1 MKNEK
6 KFTAEIALY
15 ILIFLVA
22 LVLRLIQLGQ
32 PPLLESEASL
42 AFQAWQLA
50 QGETIPVASQVAYLS
65 VTEGLFSLFEAG
77 NFLARFWPAF
87 AGSLLIWLPF
97 SLRGELKRIPAL
109 VLAGGLA
116 LDPTLIPVSRLSGSP
131 MPALAFLALAVGA
144 FHRRNIPW
152 VLFFVGLGLFSGP
165 GFWLG
170 LLIMTIAVLVSRMLG
185 LFSFGEYFKSRT
197 DYFKE
202 KPEVWLVGSIPA
214 LLGLFII
221 GSFFLSNFQGISA
234 WAGALPE
241 LLLNQGGLAGLGI
254 GQFLIYFLLNNPL
267 ALVFGILGFLSAWWT
282 RNRLGQVLSIWFVV
296 SLLGLSIYPHR
307 QAVDLI
313 WLVIPLWITAATELV
328 RLSQLARS
336 TWVTQSLGGLVVVLA
351 SLNWLTFTGMIFQA
365 ARENALLLEL
375 GLMAASLA
383 LLILSAAVVSSEWGW
398 NTAWKG
404 LAGGFANALLLFI
417 VASLTLDTYIL
428 DKDPRS
434 IFSGGGGSGQMEL
447 LGDSIADA
455 SITATGRPDSI
466 QGAVIIDSDALRWA
480 LREYEGFDYL
490 ITLPSEMDYPILIT
504 SGEGDFQALQEY
516 YRGQDFVLSSRS
528 GWGRALPDDWV
539 NWIAFRKGPVVS
551 EDLILWVRNDIY
563 SGY

>member
-1 MKNEK
+1 MKNER
-6 KFTAEIALY
+6 KFTTEVALY
-15 ILIFLVA
+15 GLIFLAA

-32 PPLLESEASL
+32 PPLLDSEARL

-65 VTEGLFSLFEAG
+65 VTEGLFSLFEAS

-97 SLRGELKRIPAL
+97 FLRGELKRIPAL
-109 VLAGGLA
+109 VLAVGLA
-116 LDPTLIPVSRLSGSP
+116 LDPALIPVSRLSGSP
-131 MPALAFLALAVGA
+131 MPALAFLALAAGA

-152 VLFFVGLGLFSGP
+152 AVFFMGLGLFSGP

-170 LLIMTIAVLVSRMLG
+170 FLFLAIAVLVSKMLG
-185 LFSFGEYFKSRT
+185 LFSPGEYFKSRM
-197 DYFKE
+197 DYFQG
-202 KPEVWLVGSIPA
+202 KPEVWLVGITPA
-214 LLGLFII
+214 LLTLFMM
-221 GSFFLSNFQGISA
+221 GSFILSNFQGISA

-241 LLLNQGGLAGLGI
+241 FLLKWGGPAGLGI
-254 GQFLIYFLLNNPL
+254 GQFLTYLLLNNPL
-267 ALVFGILGFLSAWWT
+267 ALVFGILGYVSAW
-282 RNRLGQVLSIWFVV
+282 RSRDRLGQVLSVLFMV
-296 SLLGLSIYPHR
+296 SLLGMLVYPQR

-313 WLVIPLWITAATELV
+313 WPVIPLWISAAAELV
-328 RLSQLARS
+328 RISRLARS
-336 TWVTQSLGGLVVVLA
+336 TWVTQVLGGLVVVLA

-365 ARENALLLEL
+365 ARENALLLEF

-404 LAGGFANALLLFI
+404 LSGGFANALLLGL

-434 IFSGGGGSGQMEL
+434 IFSGGSGSGQVEL
-447 LGDSIADA
+447 LVDSIADA

-466 QGAVIIDSDALRWA
+466 QGAVINDSDALRWA

-490 ITLPSEMDYPILIT
+490 VSLPSEMDYPLLIT
-504 SGEGDFQALQEY
+504 SVEGDFQALQEN
-516 YRGQDFVLSSRS
+516 YRGQDFVLSSHP
-528 GWGRALPDDWV
+528 GWGRVLPDDWIS
-539 NWIAFRKGPVVS
+539 WIAFRKGPVVR
-551 EDLILWVRNDIY
+551 EYLILWVRNDIY

>member
-15 ILIFLVA
+15 ILIFLAA
-22 LVLRLIQLGQ
+22 LVLRLIQLGR

-50 QGETIPVASQVAYLS
+50 QGETISVTSQVAYLS
-65 VTEGLFSLFEAG
+65 VTGGLFSLFEAG

-109 VLAGGLA
+109 VLAGALA

-144 FHRRNIPW
+144 FHRKKIPW
-152 VLFFVGLGLFSGP
+152 ALFFVGLGLFSGP

-170 LLIMTIAVLVSRMLG
+170 ILLLAISLVVSRLLG
-185 LFSFGEYFKSRT
+185 LFSLGEYFKSRMA
-197 DYFKE
+197 YFQGE
-202 KPEVWLVGSIPA
+202 PEVWLVGIIPA
-214 LLGLFII
+214 LLGLFMV

-241 LLLNQGGLAGLGI
+241 LFLNREGLAGLGT

-267 ALVFGILGFLSAWWT
+267 ALVFGILGYLSAW
-282 RNRLGQVLSIWFVV
+282 RNRDRLGQVLSIWFVV
-296 SLLGLSIYPHR
+296 SLLGLSIYPYR

-313 WLVIPLWITAATELV
+313 WLVIPLWIAAATELV
-328 RLSQLARS
+328 RLSRLARG
-336 TWVTQSLGGLVVVLA
+336 TWVTQAMAGLVVVLA
-351 SLNWLTFTGMIFQA
+351 SLNWLTLTGMIFQA
-365 ARENALLLEL
+365 ARQNALLLEL

-383 LLILSAAVVSSEWGW
+383 LLVLSAAVVSSEWGW
-398 NTAWKG
+398 ATAWKG
-404 LAGGFANALLLFI
+404 LSGGFAAALLLYL
-417 VASLTLDTYIL
+417 VASLTLDSYL
-428 DKDPRS
+428 MEKDPRS
-434 IFSGGGGSGQMEL
+434 IFSGGVGSGQMEL
-447 LGDSIADA
+447 LGESIADA

-466 QGAVIIDSDALRWA
+466 RGAVISDSDALRWA

-490 ITLPSEMDYPILIT
+490 ITLPSEFDYPIVVT
-504 SGEGDFQALQEY
+504 SDKGDFQGVQEN
-516 YRGQDFVLSSRS
+516 YRGQDFVLSSRP
-528 GWGRALPDDWV
+528 GWGRVLPDDWIS
-539 NWIAFRKGPVVS
+539 WLSIRKGPIVS
-551 EDLILWVRNDIY
+551 EYLILWVRNDIY